1 MSRLLN
7 ALVQQLYVGERV
19 GYVDLCLTFV
29 CRADPFISGELHLSG
44 EAATRFA
51 EGLQIT
57 IAWVAL
63 VV

>member
-1 MSRLLN
+1 MNVTPIECTSSTVIRW
-7 ALVQQLYVGERV
+7 GESWIRRFV
-19 GYVDLCLTFV
+19 LDFCLFV
-29 CRADPFISGELHLSG
+29 SGELHLSG

-63 VV
+63 VI